1 MLDMNEPQWYVLKT
15 QHGYEDVAEKALN
28 DMVALNPE
36 LQDKI
41 FKVVVIRDEVM
52 EERANGKRKLVVK
65 KRFPNYLFIKMI
77 YTKDVWYVVK
87 NCRGVQDFLTDAK
100 KIPLPMTPDEVKRTQ
115 LEEVKVEDLKI
126 AVGDTVNIVA
136 GPFKDWT
143 GEVMEIKA
151 EEQKVKVNIQIYGRP
166 TAMDLDFAQVEK
178 I

>member
-15 QHGYEDVAEKALN
+15 QYGYESIAEQSLN
-28 DMVALNPE
+28 DMVKLNPD

-41 FKVVVIRDEVM
+41 LCVKVCWEDIMTEK
-52 EERANGKRKLVVK
+52 ANGKRKLVTK
-65 KRFPNYLFIKMI
+65 NKYPNYIFIKMI
-77 YTKDVWYVVK
+77 YTKDVWYMVK

-100 KIPLPMTPDEVKRTQ
+100 KIPLPMSPDEVKRTQ

-126 AVGDTVNIVA
+126 AVGDTVNIIT

-143 GEVMEIKA
+143 GEVIEIKT